1 MDYPKSITTETGDVL
16 EITGYENGKFIIGN
30 SPTIVSYRIEV
41 NQFQTLSPSGI
52 EVPFGIKAK
61 NHEFYLEWLKKISNS
76 PD

>member
-1 MDYPKSITTETGDVL
+1 MNYPKSITTEYDDVL

-41 NQFQTLSPSGI
+41 NEFQTLGPLGI

-61 NHEFYLEWLKKISNS
+61 NHELYLEWLNKNK
-76 PD
+76 